1 MVTKLKVKLR
11 SFERTPY
18 LNARKFRLL
27 HQSMSEE
34 PDAPTLQGEGKLCF
48 RFAEID
54 LDFIS
59 RVEFGDL
66 LRSFDT
72 AFSP

>member
-1 MVTKLKVKLR
+1 MLQ
-11 SFERTPY
+11 PC
-18 LNARKFRLL
+18 
-27 HQSMSEE
+27 
-34 PDAPTLQGEGKLCF
+34 QGEGKLCF

-59 RVEFGDL
+59 RVKFGGL